1 MHAVVR
7 HYSGKRAKELPGLLK
22 QHKAEVDALFHSIKG
37 FVSYAAAETE
47 SGSFTMTVCE
57 TKAGADESVVK
68 ARDWVMKNVAGL
80 GAPTVAE
87 GAVTLHIR

>member
-7 HYSGKRAKELPGLLK
+7 NYSGARARELPGLLK

-80 GAPTVAE
+80 GAPTVTE
-87 GAVTLHIR
+87 GAVSMHIR